1 MYLQEICTY
10 ALFTGDADPE
20 QKSQGLAP
28 GEPKKLETK
37 KAWKLKKA
45 KAWHPNVDSKKPHQ
59 LHPVVIIILNLS
71 RRDLVLVDKSAF
83 WAGIQWSNAS
93 NMKQISKS
101 LPDIYSFPSQISLKV
116 KADDLQF
123 FCSSQERQ
131 SVVFVEGG
139 GLGVQRVGLW
149 WPSIP
154 RNTCIPTISMPRY
167 PTLCFILSLFYF
179 TWNICIPTISIVS
192 FVWR

>member
-1 MYLQEICTY
+1 MLNVLAGDTYCTCRRYLLYLQEICTY

-101 LPDIYSFPSQISLKV
+101 LPDIYIFPSQISLKV
-116 KADDLQF
+116 RADDLEL

-131 SVVFVEGG
+131 SVVFVQGG
-139 GLGVQRVGLW
+139 GLGVQLVELW
-149 WPSIP
+149 WPLIS
-154 RNTCIPTISMPRY
+154 RTWNTCT
-167 PTLCFILSLFYF
+167 
-179 TWNICIPTISIVS
+179 
-192 FVWR
+192 